1 MNLFHVTKYENILSI
16 QSEGLKPSIGIN
28 SSSYGE
34 TKPAIYFFID
44 KKTMEEALANW
55 MGDLFEEE
63 DELSVITVD
72 VKENL
77 IHKSSASYECCVF
90 HHISSD
96 NIICIEAII

>member
-1 MNLFHVTKYENILSI
+1 MKLFHITKNENIPSI
-16 QSEGLKPSIGIN
+16 KSVGLKPSIGIN

-34 TKPAIYFFID
+34 TKPAIYFFMD
-44 KKTMEEALANW
+44 KKTMDDALVNW
-55 MGDLFEEE
+55 MGDLFDEE

-72 VKENL
+72 VKEHL

-96 NIICIEAII
+96 NIICIEEII

>member
-1 MNLFHVTKYENILSI
+1 MNLFHITKNENIPFI

-34 TKPAIYFFID
+34 TKPAIYFFMD
-44 KKTMEEALANW
+44 KKTMEEALVNW
-55 MGDLFEEE
+55 MGDLFEE
-63 DELSVITVD
+63 DDGLSVITVD
-72 VKENL
+72 VKEHL

-90 HHISSD
+90 HHISSH